1 MPTFAHHRLHA
12 YHASLDLARAAHI
25 LATRIPR
32 GHRRVADQL
41 LRASSAV
48 PLLIAEGAHRVSAR
62 QKRQRFIE
70 ARGECGEVV
79 AITELLE
86 HLDLVQAGD
95 VVAVVDAA
103 DRVAAL
109 LTGLIRKFS

>member
-12 YHASLDLARAAHI
+12 YHASLDLARAAHDV
-25 LATRIPR
+25 ATRIPR
-32 GHRRVADQL
+32 GHRSVADQL
-41 LRASSAV
+41 FRAGTAV
-48 PLLIAEGAHRVSAR
+48 PLLIAEGAHRVFAR

-86 HLDLVQAGD
+86 RLDMVQAED
-95 VVAVVDAA
+95 VRSVVEAA
-103 DRVAAL
+103 DRVVGL